1 MMLAHPANSKHEIEF
16 SFRTPKTAMNIRDY
30 EYKLTL
36 SYNVFSRRG
45 LLFSPSALP
54 IEKSIMVTTAPVNR
68 QEEHE
73 PIGKAAGPCV
83 MVLFGASG
91 DLTKRKLVPALYNLV
106 KAKLL
111 PKNFAVMGVSFDDL
125 SREQFRDQVTGFL
138 QQEDHGTEAW
148 EWFTQR
154 LYYQRGDFADPSTY
168 STLATRL
175 SEVDQDHN
183 TEANYLFYLAT
194 APKYFA
200 QIVRQLGQAG
210 LSRQNDG
217 RWRRVVI
224 EKPFGQDL
232 DSAKAL
238 NRDIKAVLAE
248 NQIYRI
254 DHYLGK
260 ETVQNIMV
268 FRFDNAIFEPIW
280 NRRYID
286 HVQITNAETVGVEQR
301 GGYFDTAGTLRDMV
315 PNHMM
320 QLLSLT
326 TMEPPVSF
334 QADAVRNEQ
343 AKILRAVQ
351 PLDSEDV
358 LHCSVRGQ
366 YGEGAIGAERVSA
379 YRSEPGVAA
388 ESKTETFVALKLNID
403 NWRWAGVPF
412 YIRTGK
418 RLAQRHTEITIQF
431 KRTPFEIFRNA
442 PVHKHTNQLVIQIQP
457 VEAISLS
464 FGAKIPGPVL
474 RVGSVDMSFEYS
486 KYFGADAYTGY
497 EVLLYECMIGDATL
511 FQRADMVEAGW
522 SVVDPVLDVWQA
534 LPPRRFPNYPS
545 GTWGPAES
553 DELLARDGRHWRKI
567 EP

>member
-1 MMLAHPANSKHEIEF
+1 MAATTTTIPDTATEF
-16 SFRTPKTAMNIRDY
+16 A
-30 EYKLTL
+30 
-36 SYNVFSRRG
+36 
-45 LLFSPSALP
+45 
-54 IEKSIMVTTAPVNR
+54 
-68 QEEHE
+68 
-73 PIGKAAGPCV
+73 GKVAGPCV
-83 MVLFGASG
+83 FVLFGAAG
-91 DLTKRKLVPALYNLV
+91 DLTKRKLLPSLFNLV
-106 KAKLL
+106 RAKLL
-111 PKNFAVMGVSFDDL
+111 PDNFALMGVSVDDL
-125 SREQFRDQVTGFL
+125 SVEAFRTQVSEFLPTGDDAAAHL
-138 QQEDHGTEAW
+138 KWLHE
-148 EWFTQR
+148 R
-154 LYYQRGDFADPSTY
+154 LFYERGDFEDPNTF
-168 STLATRL
+168 TRL
-175 SEVDQDHN
+175 SDRLTAIDTERN
-183 TEANYLFYLAT
+183 TQGNYLFYLAT
-194 APKYFA
+194 APKFFA
-200 QIVRQLGQAG
+200 PIVQQLGQAG
-210 LSRQNDG
+210 LSDQKDG
-217 RWRRVVI
+217 CWRRVVI
-224 EKPFGQDL
+224 EKPFGHDL

-238 NRDIKAVLAE
+238 NRDVKAVLAE

-286 HVQITNAETVGVEQR
+286 HVQITNAETVGVELR

-326 TMEPPVSF
+326 SMEPPISF

-351 PLDSEDV
+351 PLDSQDV
-358 LHCSVRGQ
+358 LYSSVRGQ
-366 YGEGAIGAERVSA
+366 YGDGLVAGERVPA
-379 YRSEPGVAA
+379 YRSEPGVAL
-388 ESKTETFVALKLNID
+388 ESRTETFLALKLNID

-431 KRTPFEIFRNA
+431 KGTPFEIFRNS
-442 PVHKHTNQLVIQIQP
+442 PVHNHSNQLVMQIQP
-457 VEAISLS
+457 VEGISLS
-464 FGAKIPGPVL
+464 FGAKVPGPVL
-474 RVGSVDMSFEYS
+474 RVGSVDMSFEYT

-497 EVLLYECMIGDATL
+497 EVLIYECMIGDATL

-522 SVVDPVLDVWQA
+522 SIVDPILDVWQA

-545 GTWGPAES
+545 GTWGPVES
-553 DELLARDGRHWRKI
+553 DELLARDGRQWRKI